1 LRGSGPRDTES
12 ITTSTGVLE
21 ARSMKKYIIAVSL
34 LILSAL
40 PSLAGVAG
48 SVKTAQGESYWSG
61 DPGPIDPGSY
71 WTSGQYKYDPNGYM
85 ERNRFDSDQN
95 RLMTVYA
102 EHSGRARCVFRAR
115 VVVSNWDFNHPYLRV
130 CRPEGGPLKAGE

>member
-1 LRGSGPRDTES
+1 
-12 ITTSTGVLE
+12 
-21 ARSMKKYIIAVSL
+21 MKAPLLAVC
-34 LILSAL
+34 
-40 PSLAGVAG
+40 LAGVSAL
-48 SVKTAQGESYWSG
+48 STLPVLASNIRTAQGERYWSG

-71 WTSGQYKYDPNGYM
+71 WTSGQYKYDPNGYL

-102 EHSGRARCVFRAR
+102 EHSGKERCVFRAR

-130 CRPEGGPLKAGE
+130 CRPDGGRVKAGE